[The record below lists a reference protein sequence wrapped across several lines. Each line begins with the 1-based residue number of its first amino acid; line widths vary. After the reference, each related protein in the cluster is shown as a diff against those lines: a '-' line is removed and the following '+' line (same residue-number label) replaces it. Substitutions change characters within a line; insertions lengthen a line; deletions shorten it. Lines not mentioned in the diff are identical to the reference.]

1 MQGLGHSFGDLKVI
15 ENYKRIITRRERIA
29 LLGRNGFG
37 KSTLMNILG
46 GEITPTDGICN
57 LGKDVEVSYFRQH
70 EITLL
75 PADMTVIRFV
85 ESVAPFDMMNRVKTL
100 LGCFLFYEDD
110 WDKRISVLS
119 GGEKVRLAFIR
130 MILNPGNLLL
140 LDEPTT
146 HLDIDSKE
154 VLLRTLQDIDATII
168 FVSHDSHFINSLAT
182 SVVYFRGR
190 CDMVNFPG
198 TYQEYL
204 SVHGHDIIVE
214 EKAKAKEADVS
225 ASKGKMDHALRKEM
239 RNKLNKLKKEIETAQ
254 KEIAKREQEKG
265 ELSTKLAQGLG
276 DIALANKRIARL
288 DEELL
293 TLMSQWEERSREFE
307 KLSKETDQ

>member
-1 MQGLGHSFGDLKVI
+1 MM
-15 ENYKRIITRRERIA
+15 
-29 LLGRNGFG
+29 G
-37 KSTLMNILG
+37 K
-46 GEITPTDGICN
+46 
-57 LGKDVEVSYFRQH
+57 
-70 EITLL
+70 
-75 PADMTVIRFV
+75 
-85 ESVAPFDMMNRVKTL
+85 VKTL

-110 WDKRISVLS
+110 WDKKIAVLS

-154 VLLRTLQDIDATII
+154 VLLRTLQDIDATIV

-204 SVHGHDIIVE
+204 NMYGHDIIVE
-214 EKAKAKEADVS
+214 EEAKERQNEAT
-225 ASKGKMDHALRKEM
+225 ATKGKIDFALRKEL
-239 RNKLNKLKKEIETAQ
+239 RNKLNKLKKEIDLTQ
-254 KEIAKREQEKG
+254 KEIAKREEEKG
-265 ELSTKLAQGLG
+265 ALAAKLAQGLG
-276 DIALANKRIARL
+276 DIALQSKRIARL
-288 DEELL
+288 DEELI
-293 TLMSQWEERSREFE
+293 TLMSQWEERSAAFE
-307 KLSKETDQ
+307 KLGKESGE